1 MNEDVYTEEG
11 ECPGAAPAGL
21 GGRGWLPGT
30 PQPAEGGG
38 GTCPGVALAGLG
50 GRGWLP
56 GSAQPAAAE
65 RGTD

>member
-1 MNEDVYTEEG
+1 MMNKDVYTEEG

-21 GGRGWLPGT
+21 GGTVWLPGT

-38 GTCPGVALAGLG
+38 CPGVALAGLG

-56 GSAQPAAAE
+56 RAPQPAE